1 MLATGSFEKE
11 GVVAQ
16 TRTKAEEAKDTRPH
30 ILLIDDEA
38 SIRHAFGMQLECDGF
53 VVETAE
59 NGERGFA
66 LLKER
71 LYDVVLCD
79 VRMPVLDG
87 PGFLRALQEG
97 GSAHPP
103 VVMMSAFADFDQA
116 LEAIQHGA
124 EDFIQK
130 PFRHEEFLFRVRR
143 AIERN
148 RLVAAGDTLRALV
161 SFRSG
166 AEEEAEG
173 EGTVFA
179 GIIGRSRPMLDLFR
193 LLRRVAAHKATA
205 LILGESGT
213 GKELV
218 ARALHYES
226 PRRDGQFVA
235 VNCGAITETLLE
247 SELFGHVRGAFTDA
261 IRDKTGFF
269 EQANGGTIFLD
280 EIGELPKSLQVKLL
294 RVLQENE
301 VVRVGESRPRPI
313 DVRVIAASNRNLD
326 EEVRSGRFREDLFF
340 RLNVVQLKLSPLRE
354 RTEDVPLLVEHFLE
368 RVRERH
374 GIAVSGID
382 PDVIQLFRE
391 YAWPGNVREL
401 ENTIERCALL
411 CGGTITTAD
420 LPGEIREV
428 RNPVR
433 VALASGDL
441 SIKRGQRAMEEELI
455 RAALRK
461 TGGNRTRAARL
472 LEISHRALLYKIKA
486 YGVTEPY

>member
-1 MLATGSFEKE
+1 MAQASPATDG
-11 GVVAQ
+11 
-16 TRTKAEEAKDTRPH
+16 TKDTRPR
-30 ILLIDDEA
+30 ILLVDDEA
-38 SIRHAFGMQLECDGF
+38 SIRHAFGMQLERDGF
-53 VVETAE
+53 FVDAAE
-59 NGERGFA
+59 SGERG
-66 LLKER
+66 LGLIKER
-71 LYDVVLCD
+71 PYDVVLCD
-79 VRMPVLDG
+79 VRMPGLDG
-87 PGFLRALQEG
+87 PGLLSALKESG
-97 GSAHPP
+97 LVHPP
-103 VVMMSAFADFDQA
+103 IVMMSAFADFEQA
-116 LEAIQHGA
+116 LEAIQAGA

-143 AIERN
+143 AIERS

-161 SFRSG
+161 SFRNGTS
-166 AEEEAEG
+166 EDVEG
-173 EGTVFA
+173 EGAVAFA

-193 LLRRVAAHKATA
+193 LLRRVAVHKATV

-218 ARALHYES
+218 ARALHFES
-226 PRRDGQFVA
+226 PRHEGPFVA

-261 IRDKTGFF
+261 IRDKVGFF

-280 EIGELPKSLQVKLL
+280 EIGELPKPLQVKLL
-294 RVLQENE
+294 RVLQEGE

-326 EEVRSGRFREDLFF
+326 EDTRAGRFREDLFF

-354 RTEDVPLLVEHFLE
+354 RTEDLPLLVEHFLA

-374 GIAVSGID
+374 GITVQGID
-382 PDVIQLFRE
+382 PDVIQLFVE

-411 CGGTITTAD
+411 CNGTITAAD
-420 LPGEIREV
+420 VPPEIREV

-433 VALASGDL
+433 VAIASGDL
-441 SIKRGQRAMEEELI
+441 SVKRAQRVMEEELM

-461 TGGNRTRAARL
+461 TGGNRTRAAKL
-472 LEISHRALLYKIKA
+472 LQISHRALLYKIKA
-486 YGVTEPY
+486 YGITEPY